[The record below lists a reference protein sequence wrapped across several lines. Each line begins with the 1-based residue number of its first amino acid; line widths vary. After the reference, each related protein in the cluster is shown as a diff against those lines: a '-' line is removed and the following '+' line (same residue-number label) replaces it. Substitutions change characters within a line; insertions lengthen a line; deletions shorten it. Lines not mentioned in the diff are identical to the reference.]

1 VEVAPNQETEGYYIT
16 WFCVVRPEKETTKVR
31 TVFNCA
37 QNFGKFN
44 PKCLNDGM
52 YTGPKLHNELF
63 DIILRMRQRRIF
75 VGADI
80 SKFYMRIRMAEEDQ
94 KFHRFYWRGKAYQ
107 FTRWPF
113 GNKAAPFA
121 ALYVV
126 QRHIKTHG
134 SQKLQEAIL
143 PCMYMDDILFSVDT
157 VEEAHEIIKELREVL
172 LKADMPLS
180 KWVSSHPEALKDIPR
195 EEQSKDMFLEDP
207 DGHSTLGVGW
217 KPDRLTFKPKTASTG
232 NLTRR
237 RMASIVSSIFDPL
250 GWLNPYTL
258 EGRVV
263 LQAICKKQDGVVIKW
278 DTDLDKLALQEDSIK
293 VLLKRFRKWEK
304 ELPLLDKIL
313 YP

>member
-107 FTRWPF
+107 FTRWRF

-157 VEEAHEIIKELREVL
+157 VV
-172 LKADMPLS
+172 
-180 KWVSSHPEALKDIPR
+180 
-195 EEQSKDMFLEDP
+195 
-207 DGHSTLGVGW
+207 
-217 KPDRLTFKPKTASTG
+217 FKPKTASTG

-237 RMASIVSSIFDPL
+237 RIASIVSSIFDPL